1 MIQQRQRTDVAPTAQ
16 LGEEYEWE
24 DLSATESMSPA
35 EPSTLSEEYEWDL
48 PAQPSPSDEQASP
61 SLGEEYEWTEL
72 AASEERA
79 PAPERRDLTLKE
91 YFEGGFFSTAAGA
104 ATRLIQGK
112 EGPATK
118 EARSINAALEQ
129 GFYNPGDP
137 LHKDVLNTLAFVAGS
152 MGSPES
158 WLPFGSARILAKVGM
173 PAAKAAL
180 HGGGVP
186 VGIRLAT
193 GAARGAYEAGVSS
206 AIGQGANVA
215 VDQYQGVEVQPDRIA
230 SSMAVSVITG
240 GLLGGTGGAIAGRAL
255 PEGKKSLVSA
265 APQEDV
271 VTPSGATV
279 RGTGGHEDTA
289 RRLAYREQIGELQAY
304 VATAKLEK
312 DAATG
317 LLKVSADQ
325 ERAIEATATKALSYG
340 YDPKTVQDE
349 LFLGALDQGMSLD
362 EASQFTSTTMR
373 RAAEAYSPELEAKA
387 VLAFDAKV
395 REGKTAGLLP
405 EEQALKAPETD
416 EIAYLTKEARDIYSS
431 LGKNDPPA
439 GTLSKFLFKADRITN
454 KLQSTVL
461 ADGAFNYRLLSQA
474 NKLAQHI
481 KIDPKTGQ
489 PVAATSKFDVLASRG
504 NPLVRIVEGSGS
516 FLRQVLGGL
525 QEGPAIFTPSGT
537 RMEIAPLTKVL
548 DTAARNGAT
557 QEILEDVSGILHN
570 LDIVTG
576 NQIKGNRL
584 LEEAQA
590 LAKAGKSG
598 QQTLPGVAQTP
609 QFTLDIDKQIGKQF
623 VLDAAGNRVKG
634 KNGKDLS
641 ARYIASEVSGPDAR
655 EKLLK
660 RLAQYKGNKGVV
672 AFLEGRAN
680 ITRMFLDEQV
690 RQGELNATTAN
701 IILRDNP
708 FYTPVKRKEVPGLL
722 APQSPTVQSG
732 TELGRAAQERVGSE
746 TLEKVPYLDAF
757 VADVVR
763 MANHTETLQ
772 RNKEALNLLLQA
784 PDEVWETFIYG
795 TTKADFLDAM
805 SKAQKGLFDKKTVN
819 LLEEYGTGAK
829 QIAGEPGFDVFV
841 NGVKLKLHIHDS
853 PLFASLARID
863 ERMRGKR
870 SLGEDVVNSNIWEW
884 MGKYTALRRNQITT
898 FDALFSPLTF
908 TKDQAE
914 AALRL
919 PKEIGLG
926 TDFIP
931 IYTPLR
937 DWAKTKFKSDPL
949 YHEFL
954 SGLGV
959 TRGSTVR
966 PGMGSD
972 AAERTKDATRQVASA
987 MRSGTRM
994 GRARNALN
1002 DVWEAYNT
1010 EWVSRFELSSRWSI
1024 YKRLREKGIDHEAAV
1039 EQAKN
1044 ISTNLF
1050 AQSSSPLFRGTYRLS
1065 MFLNAAI
1072 QGMNDMARRVRYEPE
1087 RIIKYGMMT
1096 LVPPAALLSSWNMTQ
1111 VDETGV
1117 PITDKYRAPGM
1128 FNVALPKELRDEY
1141 GMEVIS
1147 IPVVGFSF
1155 SSIFFAVT
1163 EELVRYMNGH
1173 EPRPAK
1179 TAADVTMAVTRG
1191 VPTLM
1196 SAAPTLVQDVSALIG
1211 GVTSQGFPLTPAHLK
1226 DESAEE
1232 QIRVN
1237 TSPIAALV
1245 AQWFGWS
1252 PGKTDFVVNIML
1264 PGMTGAIIKDAI
1276 GDMINEAA
1284 IGPEMAARPEGLGV
1298 LGRFGVSVGEATEDY
1313 KQFQNLSFNLRPVY
1327 DAYNQLEKSATND
1340 TATEEED
1347 DRLNEFMEQYGD
1359 LVALYEQLEPISDE
1373 LKSINASL
1381 NSIVQDT
1388 SIGTPEREEGGD
1400 PTKGA
1405 YITSLMK
1412 QRDDMLRDFMRSI
1425 TKSPEWQRNKRDLD
1439 AMLYTPPGGKIR
1451 ATAMTGGAKD
1461 GAGPGTWAGA
1471 LTTTSASAI
1480 SAQAVA
1486 DLLESYDKLKE
1497 EDVDKKASGIGIEFP
1512 ESQPE

>member
-1 MIQQRQRTDVAPTAQ
+1 MIQQRPSTDVSPIDS

-24 DLSATESMSPA
+24 GPSADGGVSPA
-35 EPSTLSEEYEWDL
+35 EPGTLSEEYEWDL
-48 PAQPSPSDEQASP
+48 PAQPSPSDEQSSP
-61 SLGEEYEWTEL
+61 SLGEEYEWEGPS
-72 AASEERA
+72 ADEERE
-79 PAPERRDLTLKE
+79 PAPERRRLTAMDYL
-91 YFEGGFFSTAAGA
+91 EGGWSSTAAGA
-104 ATRLIQGK
+104 AAKLVQGK
-112 EGPATK
+112 EGAFTK
-118 EARSINAALEQ
+118 EARSINDALEQ

-158 WLPFGSARILAKVGM
+158 WLPFGSARILAKAGM

-180 HGGGVP
+180 RGGGVP
-186 VGIRLAT
+186 VGMRLAT

-215 VDQYQGVEVQPDRIA
+215 VDQYQGVEAQPDRIA

-271 VTPSGATV
+271 VTPSGTTV

-289 RRLAYREQIGELQAY
+289 RRLAYREEIGELQAY

-317 LLKVSADQ
+317 LLKVDADQ

-362 EASQFTSTTMR
+362 EASQFTSTTLR
-373 RAAEAYSPELEAKA
+373 RSAEAYLPELEAKA
-387 VLAFDAKV
+387 ALSFDAKV
-395 REGKTAGLLP
+395 REGKTADLLP
-405 EEQALKAPETD
+405 EEQAFKAPETD
-416 EIAYLTKEARDIYSS
+416 EIAYLTKEARRIYSS
-431 LGKNDPPA
+431 LGQNLPPP
-439 GTLSKFLFKADRITN
+439 GTLSGFLYKVGRLTN
-454 KLQSTVL
+454 KLQTTIL

-576 NQIKGNRL
+576 NKIKGDRL

-590 LAKAGKSG
+590 LVKAGTSG
-598 QQTLPGVAQTP
+598 QQTQTP
-609 QFTLDIDKQIGKQF
+609 QFTLDIDKQTGKQF

-634 KNGKDLS
+634 KDGKDFS

-672 AFLEGRAN
+672 SFLEGRAN

-772 RNKEALNLLLQA
+772 RNREALNLLLQA

-819 LLEEYGTGAK
+819 LLEEYGTGAR

-841 NGVKLKLHIHDS
+841 NGVKLRLHIHDS

-884 MGKYTALRRNQITT
+884 MGKYTALRRNAITT
-898 FDALFSPLTF
+898 LDAMFSPITF
-908 TKDQAE
+908 MKDQAE
-914 AALRL
+914 SALRL

-1024 YKRLREKGIDHEAAV
+1024 YKRLREKGVDHEAAV

-1072 QGMNDMARRVRYEPE
+1072 QGMNDMARRVRYGPE

-1155 SSIFFAVT
+1155 SPIFFAVT
-1163 EELVRYMNGH
+1163 EELVRHMNGH

-1179 TAADVTMAVTRG
+1179 AAADVTMAVTRG

-1211 GVTSQGFPLTPAHLK
+1211 GVSSQGFPLTPAHLK
-1226 DESAEE
+1226 EESAKE

-1237 TSPIAALV
+1237 TSPIAAAV
-1245 AQWFGWS
+1245 AEHFGFS

-1359 LVALYEQLEPISDE
+1359 LVALYEQLEPIADE

-1381 NSIVQDT
+1381 NSIVQDP

-1451 ATAMTGGAKD
+1451 ATVMTEGAKD

-1471 LTTTSASAI
+1471 LATTSTSAI

-1497 EDVDKKASGIGIEFP
+1497 EDIDKKASGISVEFP
-1512 ESQPE
+1512 ET